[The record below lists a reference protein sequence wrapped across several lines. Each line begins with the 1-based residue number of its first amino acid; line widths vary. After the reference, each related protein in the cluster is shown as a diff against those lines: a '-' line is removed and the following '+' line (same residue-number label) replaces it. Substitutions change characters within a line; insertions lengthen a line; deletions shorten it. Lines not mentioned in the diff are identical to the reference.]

1 MTSTSK
7 KDDDRDKDVKK
18 QSLYAVYNDLLV
30 TYPLLVNGTQS
41 SIITGL
47 GVITSQIIIGVKQY
61 DYIEIKVMMFINFI
75 FITPILLIF
84 YKQLS
89 KLSINNMFKLII
101 DQFVFSPLFTFC
113 ILSLRLYLL
122 GENHIY
128 QIPIEVLK
136 VLPSVMLSA
145 WLYWIPARFITLTY
159 IPPMFHSLVYTGFT
173 YIYVTLTY
181 MDLFGILYL
190 LLYSVMPF
198 TSH

>member
-18 QSLYAVYNDLLV
+18 QSLYAIYNDLLV

-61 DYIEIKVMMFINFI
+61 DYIEIKIMMFINFI

-113 ILSLRLYLL
+113 ILSLRL
-122 GENHIY
+122 
-128 QIPIEVLK
+128 
-136 VLPSVMLSA
+136 
-145 WLYWIPARFITLTY
+145 
-159 IPPMFHSLVYTGFT
+159 
-173 YIYVTLTY
+173 
-181 MDLFGILYL
+181 
-190 LLYSVMPF
+190 
-198 TSH
+198 

>member
-1 MTSTSK
+1 MKEGSTLFE
-7 KDDDRDKDVKK
+7 K
-18 QSLYAVYNDLLV
+18 QSLYAIYNDLLV
-30 TYPLLVNGTQS
+30 TYPLLVNGIQS

-47 GVITSQIIIGVKQY
+47 AVITSQIIIGVKQY

-75 FITPILLIF
+75 FITPTLLIF

-89 KLSINNMFKLII
+89 KLSINNMFKLSI
-101 DQFVFSPLFTFC
+101 DQFVFAPLFTFC

-122 GENHIY
+122 GENNIY

-136 VLPSVMLSA
+136 VLPSVMLRY
-145 WLYWIPARFITLTY
+145 WLYWIPARFIILTY
-159 IPPMFHSLVYTGFT
+159 IPPMLHLLVYTGLT

-181 MDLFGILYL
+181 IDLFGILYL
-190 LLYSVMPF
+190 FLYSVMPF

>member
-1 MTSTSK
+1 MTSTRK

-18 QSLYAVYNDLLV
+18 QSFYAVYNDLIV

-159 IPPMFHSLVYTGFT
+159 IPPMLQLLVNSGFGF
-173 YIYVTLTY
+173 IWNIIFAIVL
-181 MDLFGILYL
+181 
-190 LLYSVMPF
+190 SN
-198 TSH
+198 